1 MYAPIVNTEPIP
13 RTGLGHNN
21 GGVKNVRLS
30 IVRKVWKCEAT
41 VQLGTANGS
50 PKWLSQ
56 MGEPFGR
63 AMPITAWVY
72 SIIYV

>member
-41 VQLGTANGS
+41 VQLRVVLWWFYGGA
-50 PKWLSQ
+50 K
-56 MGEPFGR
+56 
-63 AMPITAWVY
+63 Y
-72 SIIYV
+72 S